1 VKALKAIAQMDEETE
16 NIMPLVAHTMG
27 GGCTKTKSTQQT
39 VQNTDSAVTEGIAE
53 TNLAVFYPVVHCRSV
68 FSYFLFYRVQAFLD
82 VVPADVNV
90 CCIQPVVVDRDR
102 VFLHITTIIVALLHN
117 TMSIPSQFTCSFAVH
132 Q

>member
-1 VKALKAIAQMDEETE
+1 
-16 NIMPLVAHTMG
+16 MPLLAHDASSG
-27 GGCTKTKSTQQT
+27 GGCIKTKSTQQT

-90 CCIQPVVVDRDR
+90 CCIQPVVVDRDC

-117 TMSIPSQFTCSFAVH
+117 TMSYNINTITIYM
-132 Q
+132 